1 MATIDRPAEAQ
12 PAAEAPL
19 ARPSSDAAARAHAY
33 LDLWERHLT
42 EAAVS
47 GPIGDRLRPTA

>member
-19 ARPSSDAAARAHAY
+19 ARPSSDAAARARAY